1 MKKWFFVVALFVA
14 GLQLSTAQSISY
26 NSHVKPLFEKY
37 GCTGCHGGTNNLF
50 LVTYSQVFS
59 TGNHAPVIVPGD
71 TNSVLIQKI
80 KGTANFGGRMPQGG
94 DAMATVDLNTIIA
107 WVKNGAPESST
118 SNVSVVDAGAI
129 RTFELKQ
136 NFPNP
141 FNPTTTIQFSVPVS
155 GQVRLTL
162 FDVIGKERA
171 TLIDQSMVAG
181 SYQYH
186 LNAST
191 LPSGV
196 YYYRL
201 QSADAVLV
209 KKLLVVK

>member
-1 MKKWFFVVALFVA
+1 
-14 GLQLSTAQSISY
+14 
-26 NSHVKPLFEKY
+26 
-37 GCTGCHGGTNNLF
+37 
-50 LVTYSQVFS
+50 
-59 TGNHAPVIVPGD
+59 
-71 TNSVLIQKI
+71 
-80 KGTANFGGRMPQGG
+80 MPQGG

-171 TLIDQSMVAG
+171 TLIDQSMAAG

-209 KKLLVVK
+209 KKLLLVK